1 MYIKFLDSEEP
12 IKCAVSKIAPNVVN
26 LKFAGEI
33 IVNQSGFRAYKDEKC
48 EYDIGGDSYL
58 GYTKMYRNDE
68 TTISNNGYQLSNDGS
83 VYIPPEP
90 VPEPEPY
97 VPTLEEIKAAKRQ
110 EIISAYQMVKAT
122 GVDVEIST
130 GTEHFPLTDE
140 DVTFLMGKQFEIM
153 SGTNEKI
160 SYQDSENHCKFYSLE
175 DMQIIIQQAL
185 LFVNYQTTYRNNL
198 CEWVELCSTS
208 EEVAAIYYGSDIP
221 EEHQN
226 EVFKSYLT
234 QLEGSE

>member
-1 MYIKFLDSEEP
+1 MLLMRYLDQEIKYKIEY
-12 IKCAVSKIAPNVVN
+12 KKHSKNVV
-26 LKFAGEI
+26 EI
-33 IVNQSGFRAYKDEKC
+33 IGDIPVKTTGFILSREGKHDNFDYSSFTT
-48 EYDIGGDSYL
+48 I
-58 GYTKMYRNDE
+58 YRKLEGSVLFSNDE
-68 TTISNNGYQLSNDGS
+68 S
-83 VYIPPEP
+83 VYVAPPEPEP

-97 VPTLEEIKAAKRQ
+97 VPTLEEVKTAKKQEIETAYQTIKAA
-110 EIISAYQMVKAT
+110 

-130 GTEHFPLTDE
+130 GTEHFPLTSE

-208 EEVAAIYYGSDIP
+208 EEVAAIHYGDDIP
-221 EEHQN
+221 EEYQN
-226 EVFKSYLT
+226 EVFKSYLA
-234 QLEGSE
+234 QMEGSE